1 MGHLNH
7 HLLKNLRALGDE
19 LEEAELASPPPE
31 PTENHLLD
39 VPLHAFDWVS
49 LLPELED
56 EVDYAVASDRIPA
69 ELSVIILRL

>member
-19 LEEAELASPPPE
+19 PEEAKLASPPSE

-56 EVDYAVASDRIPA
+56 EVVDLAAVATDS
-69 ELSVIILRL
+69 SG

>member
-1 MGHLNH
+1 MGNLNR

-56 EVDYAVASDRIPA
+56 EVYYAVASDRILA